1 MHIHATKYCK
11 SLERKYDAIFEFYLT
26 FEHWFEQVWNR
37 FMKYLNLKIMFMF
50 CYNVYVLAFSG
61 HGGTARAKTQLE
73 PLMGIPINW
82 MWMEIKFL

>member
-1 MHIHATKYCK
+1 
-11 SLERKYDAIFEFYLT
+11 
-26 FEHWFEQVWNR
+26 
-37 FMKYLNLKIMFMF
+37 MF

-61 HGGTARAKTQLE
+61 HGGTARAKTELE